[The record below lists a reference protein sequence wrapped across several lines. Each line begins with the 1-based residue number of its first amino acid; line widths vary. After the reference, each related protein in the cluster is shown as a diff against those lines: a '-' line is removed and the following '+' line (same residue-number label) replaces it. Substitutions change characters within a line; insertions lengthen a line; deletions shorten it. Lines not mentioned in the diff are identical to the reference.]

1 MARPRALDRGEV
13 LPFALM
19 RAHGR
24 WALGAILA
32 AFCAPGCAT
41 QAPGVRAGRA
51 EPLPPVAPSSLA
63 AEAAAR
69 AGEGCATQLRHQ
81 LKVGARQ
88 HGDCDAT
95 SSQATRRVVS
105 SHGVRFG
112 VVDHRD
118 VNLARVRM
126 SLSEGILCRGWPLPE
141 KRGEVLRANDAQ
153 RAGCI
158 LRPYRGPVTVTAVTM
173 EGERHEVLRLQA
185 DRDGRVSFEFSDA
198 DAALRADTKRGL
210 DGYARLEVGAS
221 AWAGSVDL
229 RRLRAFLADWHFAWV
244 KKGRGSAALFAKRH
258 GEHPRGEDAE
268 AYAVEALVVRQE
280 EDFNAVNEGRMGPT
294 SFLQRHVWSPFRHA
308 VESLLLSGPD

>member
-1 MARPRALDRGEV
+1 
-13 LPFALM
+13 M

-24 WALGAILA
+24 WALGPVIA
-32 AFCAPGCAT
+32 AFCALGCAS
-41 QAPGVRAGRA
+41 QAPRVRAGRT
-51 EPLPPVAPSSLA
+51 EPLPPIAPTSLA

-69 AGEGCATQLRHQ
+69 AGDACSTQLRQQ

-88 HGDCDAT
+88 NGDCDAT
-95 SSQATRRVVS
+95 SNLATRRVVS

-118 VNLARVRM
+118 VNLSRVKL
-126 SLSEGILCRGWPLPE
+126 SLSEGILCRGWPLPD
-141 KRGEVLRANDAQ
+141 KRGEVLHTRDAQ

-173 EGERHEVLRLQA
+173 DGQRHEVLALES
-185 DRDGRVSFEFSDA
+185 DSDGRVSFEFSEA
-198 DAALRADTKRGL
+198 DAALRADTRVGL

-221 AWAGSVDL
+221 GWAGSVDL
-229 RRLRAFLADWHFAWV
+229 ARLRAFLADWHFAWV
-244 KKGRGSAALFAKRH
+244 HNGRGSAALFAKRH

-308 VESLLLSGPD
+308 VESLLLGGPEG